1 MSTVILAEKP
11 SQAKAFAAPFES
23 KKGKGYIEVQKCST
37 FPQGAKITWCVGH
50 LVELK
55 SPEEYNEAWKKWDL
69 ASLPIVPDTF
79 QYKVKANTSD
89 VYKDVKTL
97 LQEAFEIVIACDP
110 DREGENIAR
119 SVIELSGNSSKPM
132 KRLWINSLEAD
143 EVKKG
148 FENLKDAGP
157 YFYLYQEAQ
166 ARQISDWIVGMTGT
180 RLYSV
185 LIQKK
190 GLQTKGAMSVG
201 RVQTPSLKLIYDRE
215 QEIENFQS
223 EPFFELNGEF
233 KTDVGTYKGKVKRRY
248 KTKKE
253 LQEQLDQKQ
262 IKEPVKGEITSL
274 NKQLKKTK
282 PPKLHS
288 LSTLQTLANKK
299 YKYSPSSVLKT
310 VQSLYDNPLKLV
322 SYPRT
327 DTQHITESEFNYLK
341 ENVANYQAVVGVEFE
356 PASLEP
362 NKRFVDGSVVNEHYA
377 IVPTRKKPTSQELAS
392 LSTEQK
398 NIYFEIVNS
407 ALAMF
412 HHDYEYEET
421 TIVTT
426 VNTIEFNTIGKVEK
440 RKGWKALFPTT
451 EKKEKK
457 NESEAVTLPPVE
469 KGMTPDAKV
478 SISEGKTNP
487 PKPYTEG
494 QLINMMK
501 TCGQQIDD
509 EELKGTLKEVEG
521 LGTEAT
527 RSNIIETLI
536 RQQYIEIKK
545 NIVSVTEKGKILC
558 QAVEGTL
565 LSKPEMTAKW
575 EQFLKRIGQG
585 EAEQQTFIDNT
596 IKFTNLLVDTAKND
610 IETVDIKQAKAN
622 IDSENHIAL
631 CPKCQTGHIQDR
643 KTFYGCTDYQKGCKQ
658 TFPKKFLEKNLTKPQ
673 VKALCEKGK
682 TNVIKGFKSKKGKTF
697 DAHIIYK
704 EGAMQFEF
712 PKK

>member
-1 MSTVILAEKP
+1 
-11 SQAKAFAAPFES
+11 
-23 KKGKGYIEVQKCST
+23 
-37 FPQGAKITWCVGH
+37 
-50 LVELK
+50 
-55 SPEEYNEAWKKWDL
+55 
-69 ASLPIVPDTF
+69 
-79 QYKVKANTSD
+79 
-89 VYKDVKTL
+89 
-97 LQEAFEIVIACDP
+97 
-110 DREGENIAR
+110 
-119 SVIELSGNSSKPM
+119 M

-143 EVKKG
+143 EVQKG

-157 YFYLYQEAQ
+157 YYHLYQEAQ

-215 QEIENFQS
+215 KEIENFQS

-233 KTDVGTYKGKVKRRY
+233 KTDVGTYKGKVKSRY

-253 LQEQLDQKQ
+253 LQDQLDQNQ
-262 IKEPVKGEITSL
+262 IKEPVKGEITAL
-274 NKQLKKTK
+274 DKQLKKTK

-288 LSTLQTLANKK
+288 LSSLQTLANKK

-377 IVPTRKKPTSQELAS
+377 IVPTRKTPSSQELAS
-392 LSTEQK
+392 LTTEQK

-426 VNTIEFNTIGKVEK
+426 VNTIEFNTTGKVEK
-440 RKGWKALFPTT
+440 RKGWKELFPTT

-478 SISEGKTNP
+478 IISEGKTNP

-509 EELKGTLKEVEG
+509 EELKDTLKEVEG

-575 EQFLKRIGQG
+575 EQFLKKIGQG
-585 EAEQQTFIDNT
+585 EAEQQAFIDNT
-596 IKFTNLLVDTAKND
+596 IKFANLLVDTAKND
-610 IETVDIKQAKAN
+610 IETVDIQQAKAN
-622 IDSENHIAL
+622 IDSESNIAL

-643 KTFYGCTDYQKGCKQ
+643 KKFYGCTDYQKGCKQ
-658 TFPKKFLEKNLTKPQ
+658 TFPKKYLEKTITKTQ
-673 VKALCEKGK
+673 IKALCEKGK

-704 EGAMQFEF
+704 EGAIQLEF

>member
-1 MSTVILAEKP
+1 MSVVVLAEKP
-11 SQAKAFAAPFES
+11 SQAKAFSAPFQT
-23 KKGKGYIEVQKCST
+23 KTGRGYIEVKECAT

-50 LVELK
+50 LVELQ
-55 SPEEYNEAWKKWDL
+55 SPEEYKKEWKKWDL
-69 ASLPIVPDTF
+69 DSLPIAPNHF
-79 QYKVKANTSD
+79 QFKVKANTKD
-89 VYKDVKTL
+89 VYKTVKEL
-97 LQEAFEIVIACDP
+97 LQEASEIIIACDP

-119 SVIELSGNSSKPM
+119 SVIELSGNSNKPM

-157 YFYLYQEAQ
+157 YFHLYQEAQ

-215 QEIENFQS
+215 KEIENFRS
-223 EPFFELNGEF
+223 EPFFELTGEF
-233 KTDVGTYKGKVKRRY
+233 KTEVGTYKGKVKNRY
-248 KTKKE
+248 KTRKE
-253 LQEQLDQKQ
+253 LQDQLDKNQ
-262 IKEPVKGEITSL
+262 IKDPITGEITSL
-274 NKQLKKTK
+274 KKELKKIR

-310 VQSLYDNPLKLV
+310 VQALYDNPLKLV

-341 ENVANYQAVVGVEFE
+341 GQLSNYQSLMEVSFE
-356 PASLEP
+356 PASLDP
-362 NKRFVDGSVVNEHYA
+362 DKRYVDGSKVNEHYA
-377 IVPTRKKPTSQELAS
+377 IIPTRKIPSEQELAS
-392 LSTEQK
+392 LTTEQK

-421 TIVTT
+421 TITT
-426 VNTIEFNTIGKVEK
+426 NVKTIEFNTTGKIEQL
-440 RKGWKALFPTT
+440 KGWKELFPTM

-457 NESEAVTLPPVE
+457 KEEEMATLPPVE
-469 KGMTPDAKV
+469 KGMKPDA
-478 SISEGKTNP
+478 SIRIAEGKTNP

-501 TCGQQIDD
+501 TCGQQIED
-509 EELKGTLKEVEG
+509 EELKDTLKEVEG

-536 RQQYIEIKK
+536 RQEYIEIKK

-558 QAVEGTL
+558 QAVEDTL

-575 EQFLKRIGQG
+575 EQFLKKIGQG
-585 EAEQQTFIDNT
+585 EAEQQAFIDNT
-596 IKFTNLLVDTAKND
+596 IKFITLLVDTAKKD
-610 IETVDIKQAKAN
+610 IETVDIQQAKAN
-622 IDSENHIAL
+622 IDSESNIAL
-631 CPKCQTGHIQDR
+631 CPKCKTGHIQDR
-643 KTFYGCTDYQKGCKQ
+643 KTFYGCTNYQNGCRQ
-658 TFPKKFLEKNLTKPQ
+658 TFPKKYVEKNLTKTQ

-682 TNVIKGFKSKKGKTF
+682 TSVIKGFKSKKGKTF
-697 DAHIIYK
+697 DAHVIYK
-704 EGAMQFEF
+704 DGAMQLEF